1 VITPVKRGGLL
12 GVVDGIAD
20 VLAGKTRPE
29 IAKDQ
34 DGNAYVK
41 NVSLSRGE
49 QWERIGAEAF
59 TGAMKGMAAGKGAG
73 NLGKAGAA
81 GVDQGEEMAKQR
93 QQQEKDMTAE
103 ARQQTLDNAN
113 NQMLRMNMAEQTMK
127 MAAMKT
133 KATEDDINFA
143 EEQTDRLVKE
153 GGTVIGTMSRPDELR
168 NILKVNPDVMKDMI
182 EKHQIEIMPHYNPDG
197 SPGGF
202 KVIKMPDGYR
212 TTMLPA
218 GAEFKT
224 FDQTTGQYLTH
235 KSSDPITQG
244 EVDDYNHAAGI
255 AGVKFATD
263 KQEADQKA
271 QAIAA
276 SKATASE
283 APSKI
288 AENLAEASEHR
299 ALASKAYEDAAVAK
313 AQAATAALG
322 GKAVG
327 DLPPALQQTVRG
339 LANYSVDP
347 ATFPQRTYAKGG
359 QMDRET
365 AVGLAKQIDPDYDET
380 QYKSRSKT
388 RSDFASGKARQTINS
403 LNQAVNHLD
412 RMSRSA
418 KALNNTSTRPVNAMA
433 NWWIDQRGD
442 SRITTFQDD
451 ANAVQNEMATVFK
464 GTGATDQEIK
474 AWRDKISSSQS
485 PKQLSDGVHELLQLM
500 NGRLRAIDD
509 QWNSSMGTTR
519 DFHILSPDSV
529 RILHALGG
537 DELIGSD
544 QTNMRQEPQ
553 AAAPP
558 AGATGQAK
566 GPDGKMHWADASGK
580 DYGPVQ

>member
-1 VITPVKRGGLL
+1 
-12 GVVDGIAD
+12 
-20 VLAGKTRPE
+20 
-29 IAKDQ
+29 
-34 DGNAYVK
+34 
-41 NVSLSRGE
+41 
-49 QWERIGAEAF
+49 
-59 TGAMKGMAAGKGAG
+59 MKGMAAGKGAG

-93 QQQEKDMTAE
+93 QQQDKDMTAE
-103 ARQQTLDNAN
+103 ARQQTLDAGNHQLLTQKLAIGA
-113 NQMLRMNMAEQTMK
+113 MDLARMKVKGTQ
-127 MAAMKT
+127 
-133 KATEDDINFA
+133 DDIDFSEKQQDFLEA
-143 EEQTDRLVKE
+143 HHGVLIGHASDPKE
-153 GGTVIGTMSRPDELR
+153 LAQIMIKTPEFNENHIQRNLLQPVTVYG
-168 NILKVNPDVMKDMI
+168 
-182 EKHQIEIMPHYNPDG
+182 PDG
-197 SPGGF
+197 AVTGFNIYQMPPGANRE
-202 KVIKMPDGYR
+202 MA
-212 TTMLPA
+212 PA
-218 GAEFKT
+218 GTEFYVWDALNRKMVTQKT
-224 FDQTTGQYLTH
+224 
-235 KSSDPITQG
+235 SDPRPMMDIFT
-244 EVDDYNHAAGI
+244 YNNAA
-255 AGVKFATD
+255 AAARDEQAAKDATS
-263 KQEADQKA
+263 AHMKA
-271 QAIAA
+271 ETAA
-276 SKATASE
+276 SKATADE

-288 AENLAEASEHR
+288 SENLAEATEHR
-299 ALASKAYEDAAVAK
+299 ALAGKASADAAVAR

-322 GKAVG
+322 AQPVA
-327 DLPPALQQTVRG
+327 DLPPALQQTIRG

-537 DELIGSD
+537 DELIGLD

-558 AGATGQAK
+558 AGATDTVHDAGGKLIGYMVNGKYQA
-566 GPDGKMHWADASGK
+566 
-580 DYGPVQ
+580 Q

>member
-1 VITPVKRGGLL
+1 
-12 GVVDGIAD
+12 
-20 VLAGKTRPE
+20 
-29 IAKDQ
+29 
-34 DGNAYVK
+34 
-41 NVSLSRGE
+41 
-49 QWERIGAEAF
+49 
-59 TGAMKGMAAGKGAG
+59 
-73 NLGKAGAA
+73 
-81 GVDQGEEMAKQR
+81 
-93 QQQEKDMTAE
+93 
-103 ARQQTLDNAN
+103 
-113 NQMLRMNMAEQTMK
+113 MNMAEQTMK

-212 TTMLPA
+212 STMLPA

-235 KSSDPITQG
+235 KSSGPITQG

-500 NGRLRAIDD
+500 NGRLRAIND

-537 DELIGSD
+537 DELIGLD

-558 AGATGQAK
+558 AGATDTVHDAGGKLIGYMVNGKYQA
-566 GPDGKMHWADASGK
+566 
-580 DYGPVQ
+580 Q